1 MRQWF
6 ARSLAVLAVALTGA
20 RPVPEGSA
28 ALTFVPWKVV
38 RPGTP
43 PVSAPLMLFWV
54 PASRE
59 ELRRSPLLTS
69 EPLARYAAQCVA
81 MLVIRPDDYAMAETL
96 DVKGKLPAAILADG
110 DGRVLV
116 RLETDSGELPPEEV
130 EEMVGDVLDSR
141 GEAADA
147 LLDAAKE
154 KAASGETEAA
164 VAIYR
169 KVWEQ
174 RCTCPRQAR
183 DARRALKKLGRR

>member
-28 ALTFVPWKVV
+28 PLTFVPWKVV
-38 RPGTP
+38 RPGTA

-69 EPLARYAAQCVA
+69 EPLARYATLCVS
-81 MLVIRPDDYAMAETL
+81 MLVIRPDDYAMVETL
-96 DVKGKLPAAILADG
+96 DVEGKLPAAILADG
-110 DGRVLV
+110 EGRVLA
-116 RLETDSGELPPEEV
+116 RLETESGELPPEEV
-130 EEMVGDVLDSR
+130 EEMVGDVLDDR

-147 LLDAAKE
+147 LLDTAKE

-169 KVWEQ
+169 RVWEQ
-174 RCTCPRQAR
+174 RCTCPRQGR
-183 DARRALKKLGRR
+183 DAQRALKKLGRR

>member
-6 ARSLAVLAVALTGA
+6 ARCLALLAVALTGA
-20 RPVPEGSA
+20 RPVPEGNA
-28 ALTFVPWKVV
+28 HAVFVPWKMV

-69 EPLARYAAQCVA
+69 EPLAHYATQCVS
-81 MLVIRPDDYAMAETL
+81 MLVIRPDDYAMVDSL
-96 DVKGKLPAAILADG
+96 GVKGRLPAAILADG
-110 DGRVLV
+110 DGRILA
-116 RLETDSGELPPEEV
+116 RLETDSGELPVEDV
-130 EEMVGDVLDSR
+130 EELVGDTLADL
-141 GEAADA
+141 GTAADA

-164 VAIYR
+164 QAMYR

-174 RCTCPRQAR
+174 RCTCPRQGK
-183 DARRALKKLGRR
+183 DAQRALRKLGRR